1 MNATA
6 GAKITRG
13 LKIFAPSTHPREM
26 VASAPQHDGFPS
38 GVGTPSA
45 AEFPRL
51 FQELAPFVWRALRRL
66 GVQER
71 DCEDVLQE
79 VFLTVHKKLP
89 EFEGRST
96 VRTWVYGICLRKAQD
111 YRRLARVTRE
121 VGEREQERGAS
132 APNQEQRL
140 EVNRARVLLD
150 SILDQLDADKR
161 AVFVMFEWEALSMA
175 EIAALVGVPVQTAYA
190 RLYAARKHVQNALGV
205 ARDGEDSDER

>member
-1 MNATA
+1 MAA
-6 GAKITRG
+6 
-13 LKIFAPSTHPREM
+13 LPQPSHGRVPGVTD
-26 VASAPQHDGFPS
+26 ASGEQA
-38 GVGTPSA
+38 
-45 AEFPRL
+45 FPRL

-79 VFLTVHKKLP
+79 VFLTVHNKLP
-89 EFEGRST
+89 EFEQRST

-121 VGEREQERGAS
+121 VGERGHELRATP
-132 APNQEQRL
+132 PNQEQSF
-140 EVNRARVLLD
+140 EVNRARALLD

-175 EIAALVGVPVQTAYA
+175 EVAEVVGVPVQTAYA
-190 RLYAARKHVQNALGV
+190 RLYAARRHVQAALGI
-205 ARDGEDSDER
+205 ARSEEDEHEP